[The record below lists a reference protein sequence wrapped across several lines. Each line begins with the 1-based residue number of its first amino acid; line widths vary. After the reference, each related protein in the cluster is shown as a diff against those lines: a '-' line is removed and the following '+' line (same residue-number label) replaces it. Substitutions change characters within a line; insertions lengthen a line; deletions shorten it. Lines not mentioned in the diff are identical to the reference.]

1 MLISELWLREWA
13 NPELNTAQL
22 CERLTLA
29 GLEIGTVEPA
39 SANLDK
45 VVVGQILATSRHPD
59 ADRLQLCQ
67 VDIGAEQPLGIVCGA
82 PNAREG
88 IKVAVAQVGA
98 KLPGGLKIK
107 KSKIRGE
114 VSLGMLCSSSELEL
128 DEQSAG
134 ILELDTDAPV
144 GTSITNHL
152 QLDDHIL
159 EVELTPNRGDC
170 LSAKGLGRDLA
181 AITNVEFTAPK
192 ISPLQPS
199 IDDKLEVVLPAD
211 QACPRYVGRVIRG
224 INPAATT
231 PLWMRERLRRSGIR
245 SLSLLVDI
253 ANYVMI
259 EIGQPMHAFDLAK
272 LHGAVQVRF
281 AKPDESLELLN
292 GETKPLPESLLVIA
306 DDQGPIAAAGIMGGQ
321 NSAVGDQTTDIFLE
335 SAWFNPSTI
344 AGRARQLGLHT
355 DASHRF
361 ERGVDP
367 AIQRDAIERASQ
379 LIISLA
385 GGACGPVVDQQNADQ
400 IPASPTVEFK
410 PELISKRLGMKV
422 DSQRILTILTNL
434 GIAVDDQNSQW
445 SVISPSWRFDIEI
458 PADLVEEIAR
468 VIGYDAIPSVMPSLD
483 PIMQPL
489 SDGLNSIDRLASTM
503 VDRDYQQ
510 AITYSFVDP
519 ELQQLFEPDAAAIK
533 LLNPLSTDMSVM
545 RYSIW
550 PGLVN
555 AMRFN
560 QNRQQSRIRLFE
572 YGQVFKPINKELLQ
586 PTVISA
592 IISGNKQAESWNEK
606 ARSVDFYDLKGDLE
620 YLLAATGRQNDFTFV
635 SGAHPAL
642 HPGRSALVLD
652 QGKPIGSI
660 GELHPRIAN
669 KLQISGKCYLFELTV
684 EPLQRRKVPEYRSV
698 SKFPTLRRDLALLV
712 DESQSA
718 GEIEKVVRG
727 AAGDRLQNYRL
738 FDIYRDQS
746 LPEGKKSVAIGLDIG
761 DQDKTMTDDEID
773 QIMVTVLAALDS
785 KLDAQLRD

>member
-13 NPELNTAQL
+13 NPELDSPEL

-29 GLEIGTVEPA
+29 GLEIGTVAPA

-45 VVVGQILATSRHPD
+45 VIVGQIIATSRHPD

-67 VDIGAEQPLGIVCGA
+67 VDIGSELPLSIVCGA

-98 KLPGGLKIK
+98 KLPSGLKIK

-128 DEQSAG
+128 DEQNAG
-134 ILELDTDAPV
+134 ILELDTDAPL
-144 GTSITNHL
+144 GKSITSHL
-152 QLDDHIL
+152 QLDDNIL

-181 AITNVEFTAPK
+181 AITGVTFTAPE
-192 ISPLQPS
+192 IPSIEPS
-199 IDDKLEVVLPAD
+199 IDDKLEVILTAD

-224 INPAATT
+224 INPTATT

-272 LHGAVQVRF
+272 LQGSVQVRF

-292 GETKPLPESLLVIA
+292 GETKQLAESLLVIA
-306 DDQGPIAAAGIMGGQ
+306 DNRGPIAAAGIMGGLD
-321 NSAVGDQTTDIFLE
+321 SAVGKQTTDIFLE

-367 AIQRDAIERASQ
+367 AIQREAIERASQ
-379 LIISLA
+379 LITSLA
-385 GGACGPVVDQQNADQ
+385 GGACGPVVDQQHTDKM
-400 IPASPTVEFK
+400 PANPKVEFK
-410 PELISKRLGMKV
+410 PELISKRLGMDV
-422 DSQRILTILTNL
+422 DNHRIATILTNL
-434 GIAVDDQNSQW
+434 GIEVDNQRSQW
-445 SVISPSWRFDIEI
+445 AVVAPSWRFDIEI

-519 ELQQLFEPDAAAIK
+519 DLQQLFEPDAVAIK
-533 LLNPLSTDMSVM
+533 LLNPLSADMSVM

-555 AMRFN
+555 AVRFN

-572 YGQVFKPINKELLQ
+572 YGQVFKPIDKELLQ

-592 IISGNKQAESWNEK
+592 IISGTKQTESWNEK
-606 ARSVDFYDLKGDLE
+606 ARPVDFYDLKGDLE
-620 YLLAATGRQNDFTFV
+620 HLLAATGRQKDFTFV
-635 SGAHPAL
+635 GGAHPAL

-660 GELHPRIAN
+660 GELHPRIAS
-669 KLQISGKCYLFELTV
+669 KLQVSGKCYLFELMV
-684 EPLQRRKVPEYRSV
+684 EPLQRRKVPQYQSV

-718 GEIEKVVRG
+718 GEIEHVVRE

-738 FDIYRDQS
+738 FDVYRDQS

-761 DQDKTMTDDEID
+761 DPNKTMADDEID
-773 QIMVTVLAALDS
+773 QIIAAVLAALDS
-785 KLDAQLRD
+785 KLEAQLRE

>member
-29 GLEIGTVEPA
+29 GLEIGTIEPA

-144 GTSITNHL
+144 GTSITSHL

-306 DDQGPIAAAGIMGGQ
+306 
-321 NSAVGDQTTDIFLE
+321 
-335 SAWFNPSTI
+335 
-344 AGRARQLGLHT
+344 
-355 DASHRF
+355 
-361 ERGVDP
+361 
-367 AIQRDAIERASQ
+367 
-379 LIISLA
+379 
-385 GGACGPVVDQQNADQ
+385 
-400 IPASPTVEFK
+400 
-410 PELISKRLGMKV
+410 
-422 DSQRILTILTNL
+422 
-434 GIAVDDQNSQW
+434 
-445 SVISPSWRFDIEI
+445 
-458 PADLVEEIAR
+458 
-468 VIGYDAIPSVMPSLD
+468 
-483 PIMQPL
+483 
-489 SDGLNSIDRLASTM
+489 
-503 VDRDYQQ
+503 
-510 AITYSFVDP
+510 
-519 ELQQLFEPDAAAIK
+519 
-533 LLNPLSTDMSVM
+533 
-545 RYSIW
+545 
-550 PGLVN
+550 
-555 AMRFN
+555 
-560 QNRQQSRIRLFE
+560 
-572 YGQVFKPINKELLQ
+572 
-586 PTVISA
+586 
-592 IISGNKQAESWNEK
+592 
-606 ARSVDFYDLKGDLE
+606 
-620 YLLAATGRQNDFTFV
+620 
-635 SGAHPAL
+635 
-642 HPGRSALVLD
+642 
-652 QGKPIGSI
+652 
-660 GELHPRIAN
+660 
-669 KLQISGKCYLFELTV
+669 
-684 EPLQRRKVPEYRSV
+684 
-698 SKFPTLRRDLALLV
+698 
-712 DESQSA
+712 
-718 GEIEKVVRG
+718 
-727 AAGDRLQNYRL
+727 
-738 FDIYRDQS
+738 
-746 LPEGKKSVAIGLDIG
+746 
-761 DQDKTMTDDEID
+761 
-773 QIMVTVLAALDS
+773 
-785 KLDAQLRD
+785 